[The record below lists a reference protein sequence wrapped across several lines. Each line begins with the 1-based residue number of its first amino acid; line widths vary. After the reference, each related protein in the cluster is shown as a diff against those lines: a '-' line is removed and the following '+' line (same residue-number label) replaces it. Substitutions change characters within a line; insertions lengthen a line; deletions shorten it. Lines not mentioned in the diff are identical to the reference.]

1 MIKGGPRMKEWIN
14 QICQGDRRK
23 IGRAIS
29 LVESGGEEKEEL
41 LAALYPHTGNAL
53 VIGITGA
60 PGAGKSSL
68 VDQLTRHLRS
78 EGKKVGV
85 IAIDPTSPFTGGA
98 ILGDR
103 VRMTRH
109 ALDEDVFIRS
119 MGTRGSLGGLA
130 QATRDAA
137 RVLDAA
143 GYEVVIIETVG
154 VGQSEIDIMYM
165 ADSVALVLTPGAGD
179 VVQVFKAGIMEI
191 ADIFVVNKADL
202 PGAQKVVREIKEMLQ
217 IAFVEKE
224 NDQKWRPPIITTIS
238 TENQGIAEL
247 WSAFQ
252 NHHIYQKS
260 HDRWQK
266 RRQQQIEYEVMH
278 IIEGELRKRIQ
289 KQIKNPDIAE
299 ELQRAFRYEKLPHQ
313 IAREWIDRK
322 MGRGGITS

>member
-1 MIKGGPRMKEWIN
+1 MKEWIN
-14 QICQGDRRK
+14 QIRQGDRRK
-23 IGRAIS
+23 IAQAIS

-41 LAALYPHTGNAL
+41 LTALYPHTGNAL

-78 EGKKVGV
+78 QDKKVGV

-109 ALDEDVFIRS
+109 ALDEGVFIRS

-137 RVLDAA
+137 RILDAA

-154 VGQSEIDIMYM
+154 VGQSEIDIMHM

-202 PGAQKVVREIKEMLQ
+202 SGAQKVVREIKEMLQ
-217 IAFVEKE
+217 IAFADKE
-224 NDQKWRPPIITTIS
+224 NDEEWRPPIIKTIS
-238 TENQGIAEL
+238 TENQGIADL

-252 NHHIYQKS
+252 DHQIYQKS
-260 HDRWQK
+260 HDQWER
-266 RRQQQIEYEVMH
+266 RRQQQIEQEVLH
-278 IIEGELRKRIQ
+278 IIEAQLRKMVRE
-289 KQIKNPDIAE
+289 QIKKPNIVE
-299 ELQRAFRYEKLPHQ
+299 ELNRATRYEKLPHQ
-313 IAREWIDRK
+313 IAREWIDRE
-322 MGRGGITS
+322 MGRGGRTT